1 MMSTLTCLHCCKSV
15 PPNPRINNQKY
26 CSGKECQRARKR
38 SWKKEQYRNN
48 RYYRQ
53 KHLEIQKLW
62 SKKRPGYQYQR
73 EYREKHPEY
82 VERNRELQHKR
93 TEKQQQSRQIVPL
106 LKIVNGNSIFTR
118 PGDDG
123 TYALMRVNEGN
134 IVNGNAI
141 MVRMQIL
148 SW

>member
-1 MMSTLTCLHCCKSV
+1 
-15 PPNPRINNQKY
+15 
-26 CSGKECQRARKR
+26 
-38 SWKKEQYRNN
+38 
-48 RYYRQ
+48 
-53 KHLEIQKLW
+53 
-62 SKKRPGYQYQR
+62 
-73 EYREKHPEY
+73 
-82 VERNRELQHKR
+82 VERNREQQHKR

-106 LKIVNGNSIFTR
+106 LNIVNGNSIFTW

>member
-1 MMSTLTCLHCCKSV
+1 MIPTITCLHCCKSV
-15 PPNPRINNQKY
+15 PPNPRIKNQKY
-26 CSGKECQRARKR
+26 CSFKECQRARKR

-48 RYYRQ
+48 RSYRQ

-82 VERNRELQHKR
+82 VERNRELQRNR

-106 LKIVNGNSIFTR
+106 LKIVNGNSIFTW
-118 PGDDG
+118 PADDG
-123 TYALMRVNEGN
+123 TYALMQVNEGN